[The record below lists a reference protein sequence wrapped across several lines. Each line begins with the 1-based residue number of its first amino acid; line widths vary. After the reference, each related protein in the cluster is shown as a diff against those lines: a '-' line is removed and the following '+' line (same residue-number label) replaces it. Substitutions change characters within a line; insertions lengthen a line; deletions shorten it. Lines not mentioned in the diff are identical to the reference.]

1 MNLLQDLRFAL
12 RQICRAPGF
21 TFAAV
26 IILSLG
32 IAANVIV
39 FGVLQGLI
47 LRPLDVPHPDQV
59 MELGRRT
66 SQEYPI
72 FSYPEIR
79 DVRDHNTVFSSIA
92 AYTFYNVG
100 LEADGVSRAVW
111 AYEVSGQYFE
121 VAAINPFLGRL
132 LERADDVH
140 PGASDAVVISWPAW
154 KNYFDADPNIV
165 GRKVRIDKQAYTIV
179 GVAPEGFYGTEK
191 FFQPDVFIPLAN
203 QASIE
208 GVNTLDQRRVQKESG
223 IVRIKDGVSL
233 PQAQAELNTIADRL
247 KKEYPTDEDG
257 LAFRL
262 IRPGFA
268 GEFLGG
274 PVNGFLIGVMVLAG
288 IVLLAACANLGSLFA
303 LRTLDRTREI
313 AIRIAIGSNRWR
325 IFRQLLV
332 EALLISILAGACA
345 CGLAWLTLT
354 GLANWHPPTP
364 FPFRFLVLP
373 HPSLIAVTLLIS
385 VLAAILF
392 GLLPLRQIFATDPNE
407 AIKSGGV
414 HTSTRRGWALRDFL
428 LTVQIALCCVTV
440 TAAFVSLC
448 GLAKATNMD
457 VGFNPS
463 GAIRT
468 EFDLGW
474 AGYKP
479 DAAARFQKELL
490 ARVLQLP
497 GVQTAGYANFTPL
510 SVEGGT
516 IGLYSE
522 TTTDFKTSNQ
532 IDNAWNYSVSPGY
545 FAASGT
551 PLLAGRDVTFA
562 DTSET
567 PLVAVVNR
575 QFAREVFHSEDV
587 IGRFFKS
594 DVYGHSG
601 ALIRIVGLIADGKY
615 LSLSEDP
622 TAAVFFP
629 ISQHPATSTVLIVRT
644 PPGMSENAGGEIAAT
659 IRKVIR
665 DLDSSVPILSS
676 GPWTSQL
683 ALSLFPS
690 QVATVALSL
699 FGCFGLLL
707 SVTGTFSVASYTVG
721 KRLRDLSIRVALG
734 AHGKH
739 VLWAALGRMLIL
751 LGTGSTVG
759 ILLGVAAS
767 QVLSAIVYQASAQD
781 PSVLAAVGLT
791 VLITGCLSVA
801 SPVRRALLVD
811 PARLLREE

>member
-12 RQICRAPGF
+12 RQLSRAPGF
-21 TFAAV
+21 ALTAV
-26 IILSLG
+26 VILSLG

-47 LRPLDVPHPDQV
+47 LRPLNVPHPDDV

-100 LEADGVSRAVW
+100 LEAGGISRPVW

-132 LERADDVH
+132 LQRADDVH
-140 PGASDAVVISWPAW
+140 TGASDAVVLSWPAW
-154 KNYFDADPNIV
+154 KDYFNADPNIV
-165 GRKVRIDKQAYTIV
+165 GRKVRINKKVYTVV

-191 FFQPDVFIPLAN
+191 FFQPDVFVPLAN
-203 QASIE
+203 QEWIE
-208 GVNTLDQRRVQKESG
+208 GVDTLEQRRVHKESA
-223 IVRIKDGVSL
+223 IVRLKEGVGL
-233 PQAQAELNTIADRL
+233 PQAQAELNAIANRV

-257 LAFRL
+257 LVFRL

-274 PVNGFLIGVMVLAG
+274 PLNGFLIGVMVLAG
-288 IVLLAACANLGSLFA
+288 IVLVAACANLGSLFA

-313 AIRIAIGSNRWR
+313 AIRVAIGSNRWR

-332 EALLISILAGACA
+332 EALLISILAGICACA
-345 CGLAWLTLT
+345 LAWLTLT
-354 GLANWHPPTP
+354 ALADWRPPTP
-364 FPFRFLVLP
+364 FPFKFLVLP
-373 HPSLIAVTLLIS
+373 QPSLILVALLIS

-392 GLLPLRQIFATDPNE
+392 GLLPLRQIFATDPND
-407 AIKSGGV
+407 ALKSGGV
-414 HTSTRRGWALRDFL
+414 HASTRRGWALRDFL

-440 TAAFVSLC
+440 TAAFVSLR
-448 GLAKATNMD
+448 GLAKAMNLD
-457 VGFNPS
+457 AGFKPA

-479 DAAARFQKELL
+479 DAAASFQKELL
-490 ARVLQLP
+490 DRISHLP
-497 GVQTAGYANFTPL
+497 GVQTAGYARFTPL
-510 SVEGGT
+510 SVEGET
-516 IGLYSE
+516 VSLFSE
-522 TTTDFKTSNQ
+522 TTTDFKDSNQ

-551 PLLAGRDVTFA
+551 SFLAGRDVTFG
-562 DTSET
+562 DTPET

-575 QFAREVFHSEDV
+575 QLAREVFHSEDV
-587 IGRFFKS
+587 IGRFFKTEV
-594 DVYGHSG
+594 DGKAG
-601 ALIRIVGLIADGKY
+601 ALVRIVGLVADGKY

-622 TAAVFFP
+622 APAAFFP
-629 ISQHPATSTVLIVRT
+629 ISQQPATNTVLIVRT
-644 PPGMSENAGGEIAAT
+644 APGMSENAAGDIAAT

-665 DLDSSVPILSS
+665 DLDPAVPIRDS

-699 FGCFGLLL
+699 FGGFGLLL
-707 SVTGTFSVASYTVG
+707 SITGTFGVASYTVG
-721 KRLRDLSIRVALG
+721 KRLRELSIRVALG
-734 AHGKH
+734 AQGKH
-739 VLWAALGRMLIL
+739 ILWAALGRMLVL
-751 LGTGSTVG
+751 LGTGSVIG
-759 ILLGVAAS
+759 ILLGVATG

-781 PSVLAAVGLT
+781 PSVLAAVGFT
-791 VLITGCLSVA
+791 VLITGCLSLA
-801 SPVRRALLVD
+801 TPVRRALLVD